1 MNQKEGI
8 FRIPYLKDR
17 DMDAFEQII
26 YGQTTN
32 VLYYFDKLEV
42 DMFDNIY
49 DPGLVSQNAEFF
61 MPNKIEGVTSTM
73 NKDSM
78 FTYKIGLSGKN
89 IIYERQV
96 YNLLDL
102 VGDIGGLNDGLEV
115 ICGFILTILSL
126 LGYRPVESFLVSQ
139 LDLDSDD

>member
-1 MNQKEGI
+1 
-8 FRIPYLKDR
+8 
-17 DMDAFEQII
+17 
-26 YGQTTN
+26 
-32 VLYYFDKLEV
+32 
-42 DMFDNIY
+42 MFDNIY
-49 DPGLVSQNAEFF
+49 DPGIVSQNAEFF

-126 LGYRPVESFLVSQ
+126 FGYRPVESFLVSQ